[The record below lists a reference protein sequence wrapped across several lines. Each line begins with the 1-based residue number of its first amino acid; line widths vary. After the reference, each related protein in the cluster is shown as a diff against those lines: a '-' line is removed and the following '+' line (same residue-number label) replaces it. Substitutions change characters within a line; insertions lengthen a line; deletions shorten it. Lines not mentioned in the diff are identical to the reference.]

1 MYRRQQSHGT
11 KLLVSLSR
19 FEMRRAEAWHLSR
32 LARSWMAS
40 TVVVVQKHEEMAA
53 RRAGRTQWLGCF
65 LDEQAFATVATCR
78 FRCRRHAGEA
88 PARRKI
94 DHSAGLFRLAQAISV
109 LRAGWQ
115 YTSCSKWSCNAAKS
129 CRGRLP
135 KLSPREVMVSV
146 QSHLAEFG
154 VGDVLDRRP
163 RSMRVQ
169 NASTRDISKESGTAL
184 LKWWT
189 VLRYLAGLG
198 LGSSDMPNNKSKNSW
213 YSSDP
218 LHMRYYLIVY
228 LAMPPHDVGIR
239 FCHQRARLYRF

>member
-1 MYRRQQSHGT
+1 
-11 KLLVSLSR
+11 
-19 FEMRRAEAWHLSR
+19 MRRAEAWHLSR

-65 LDEQAFATVATCR
+65 VDEQAFATVATCR

-88 PARRKI
+88 PARRKV

-198 LGSSDMPNNKSKNSW
+198 LGSSDMPNNKSKDSW